1 VIILLRQGKE
11 ETLSYAYGLG
21 VEEHQLRG
29 PRQLRLDSALME
41 RVGCE
46 EAGILLHEPP
56 RSRDQGILAA
66 LRKAPW
72 LAVALRHSKEPFGL
86 ILAAERAGDGA
97 YTENDLQILSY
108 IGDSASVAIH
118 KQMMTGHL
126 RNSYLNV
133 IQALAYAIE
142 AKDPYTRGHSERVA
156 RYAVA
161 LARRMGLSDHEA
173 LVISHAAILHDI
185 GKVEISGEIL
195 QKPGGLTE
203 DEYTDMQDHPA
214 LGEIMLE
221 GIPFLNEARALIRHH
236 HERWDGR
243 GYPDGLQGD
252 AIPLG
257 ARVIAIADVYD
268 ALTLHRSYRQGT
280 SKERAILHLRRE
292 KGSRLDPYLVEV
304 FITVLQ
310 ETA

>member
-1 VIILLRQGKE
+1 
-11 ETLSYAYGLG
+11 
-21 VEEHQLRG
+21 
-29 PRQLRLDSALME
+29 
-41 RVGCE
+41 
-46 EAGILLHEPP
+46 
-56 RSRDQGILAA
+56 
-66 LRKAPW
+66 
-72 LAVALRHSKEPFGL
+72 
-86 ILAAERAGDGA
+86 
-97 YTENDLQILSY
+97 
-108 IGDSASVAIH
+108 
-118 KQMMTGHL
+118 
-126 RNSYLNV
+126 
-133 IQALAYAIE
+133 
-142 AKDPYTRGHSERVA
+142 
-156 RYAVA
+156 
-161 LARRMGLSDHEA
+161 
-173 LVISHAAILHDI
+173 
-185 GKVEISGEIL
+185 VEISGEIL